1 MKKNLLTIII
11 LALQIVQVAM
21 LGFIL
26 LSVMSTSSKTA
37 AVVSDI
43 ASALEL
49 EQAGGT
55 GGGSAPGAAVAL
67 ADTESYYINGDDK
80 LMVQL
85 MVNPATGDG
94 KTHYAQVEVALS
106 INKTHEDYAAYG
118 APAQLDA
125 FKERIKGAISGAIQN
140 YTLEQV
146 NDINL
151 RNTEVKDAALQAL
164 HTLYEGS
171 DFIYDL
177 TFTSFLP
184 S

>member
-1 MKKNLLTIII
+1 MTD
-11 LALQIVQVAM
+11 
-21 LGFIL
+21 
-26 LSVMSTSSKTA
+26 SV
-37 AVVSDI
+37 
-43 ASALEL
+43 
-49 EQAGGT
+49 
-55 GGGSAPGAAVAL
+55 
-67 ADTESYYINGDDK
+67 N
-80 LMVQL
+80 
-85 MVNPATGDG
+85 GDG
-94 KTHYAQVEVALS
+94 KTHYAQVEVSLS
-106 INKTHEDYAAYG
+106 INKTHADYEKYG
-118 APAQLDA
+118 TAAQLDA

-151 RNTEVKDAALQAL
+151 RNTEIKDAALQAL